1 MHFTF
6 YIFGYIASFLT
17 CVSYLPMFGSMI
29 LHGSGKNISYFWLSI
44 LLLDLFFYLAYG
56 VGVYMDAGVGAYPI
70 FAGGSIQILLVLG
83 LMTTKLTLWLNK
95 RHTSPIEN
103 VHEETNLDSV
113 P

>member
-44 LLLDLFFYLAYG
+44 LLLDLFFYLTYG
-56 VGVYMDAGVGAYPI
+56 VGVYMDSGVGAYPI
-70 FAGGSIQILLVLG
+70 FVGGLIQVLLVLG
-83 LMTTKLTLWLNK
+83 LMTTKITLWLNK
-95 RHTSPIEN
+95 R
-103 VHEETNLDSV
+103 ETNVDSV
-113 P
+113 NGSVNGLPT